1 MEDNFLS
8 STSKTPL
15 YNGIFKEWWK
25 MDENSYIYCQFEQ
38 LGLRCLFHRAGGN
51 LVAVLV
57 EGVVLVHHAAIVART
72 LLLLRDRPYFIRLDD
87 TDVVEQPVVLVVV
100 GNDDAAFLFL
110 RQHELYIILNVA
122 SVLDE
127 GSVDVAV
134 GEVDDG
140 EAVLQVAHDANYL
153 VIFLLFLEHG
163 DELRHAERRYVELL
177 ARQRIKIV
185 QTGLVFLVSGI
196 AAVPAN
202 EDVGVHEDVV
212 GTEWTFL
219 TCHRS
224 EYQVWKLFLFL
235 LSKRVRPAGGPEVHE
250 VIYELTACQSVLLQ
264 EQFDH
269 ALALL
274 LDLLVSFTHNYVV

>member
-38 LGLRCLFHRAGGN
+38 PGLRCLFHRAGGN

-110 RQHELYIILNVA
+110 RQHELYIILNGFC
-122 SVLDE
+122 L
-127 GSVDVAV
+127 
-134 GEVDDG
+134 
-140 EAVLQVAHDANYL
+140 
-153 VIFLLFLEHG
+153 IFRG
-163 DELRHAERRYVELL
+163 
-177 ARQRIKIV
+177 QR
-185 QTGLVFLVSGI
+185 
-196 AAVPAN
+196 
-202 EDVGVHEDVV
+202 
-212 GTEWTFL
+212 
-219 TCHRS
+219 
-224 EYQVWKLFLFL
+224 
-235 LSKRVRPAGGPEVHE
+235 
-250 VIYELTACQSVLLQ
+250 
-264 EQFDH
+264 
-269 ALALL
+269 
-274 LDLLVSFTHNYVV
+274 

>member
-1 MEDNFLS
+1 
-8 STSKTPL
+8 
-15 YNGIFKEWWK
+15 
-25 MDENSYIYCQFEQ
+25 MDENSYIYCQFGQ
-38 LGLRCLFHRAGGN
+38 LGLRCFFHRAGGN

-100 GNDDAAFLFL
+100 GNDDAVFLFL

-134 GEVDDG
+134 GEVD
-140 EAVLQVAHDANYL
+140 E
-153 VIFLLFLEHG
+153 
-163 DELRHAERRYVELL
+163 
-177 ARQRIKIV
+177 
-185 QTGLVFLVSGI
+185 
-196 AAVPAN
+196 
-202 EDVGVHEDVV
+202 
-212 GTEWTFL
+212 
-219 TCHRS
+219 CHRS

-269 ALALL
+269 TLALL